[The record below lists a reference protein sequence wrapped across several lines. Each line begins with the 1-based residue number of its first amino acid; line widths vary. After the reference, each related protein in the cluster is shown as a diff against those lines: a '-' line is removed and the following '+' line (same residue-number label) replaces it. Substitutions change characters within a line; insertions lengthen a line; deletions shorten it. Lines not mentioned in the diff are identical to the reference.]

1 MSDSAKRREFNKL
14 LTELLGDNSLKAW
27 SLIITFFGD
36 AVVARGGN
44 VSAKTVQSVLT
55 EAGVG
60 AGAVR
65 TAFSRLAGDQWI
77 TRQKIGRESFYE
89 LGENGYLPFKAATVR
104 IYSPLGCESN
114 KSSDWSVAIKN
125 PGVKGVDNPVL
136 KNGMQITSNC
146 WLFSDGHGVS
156 SLSQASFLVLSGE
169 LSEFPKWV
177 TEKILPD
184 ETSQGYVQL
193 QKRFSAIKQVEA
205 LSPLECMVT
214 RCLLIHQWRRLL
226 LRTPILPNELVPEGW
241 PEKGCRE
248 FVANLYHQLL
258 PGSEAWLDENGTCAD
273 GSLPSAGI
281 DLSVRFTQRFA
292 TAIKTKPDVIRT
304 GQ

>member
-1 MSDSAKRREFNKL
+1 MTDSGRSREFSKL
-14 LTELLGDNSLKAW
+14 LTQLLEDNSLKAW

-44 VSAKTVQSVLT
+44 VSAKTVQSVLS
-55 EAGVG
+55 ESGIG

-65 TAFSRLAGDQWI
+65 TAFSRLASDQWI
-77 TRQKIGRESFYE
+77 ERQKIGRESFYE
-89 LGENGYLPFKAATVR
+89 LGLNGYQPFTAATAR
-104 IYSPLGCESN
+104 IYSPFECESN
-114 KSSDWSVAIKN
+114 KPFHWSIAIKN
-125 PGVKGVDNPVL
+125 PGAKGADNPIL
-136 KNGMQITSNC
+136 QSGMQITSNC
-146 WLFSDGHGVS
+146 WLFSDGNNMHG
-156 SLSQASFLVLSGE
+156 LRKANFLVLSGE

-193 QKRFSAIKQVEA
+193 QKRFSAIKQVA
-205 LSPLECMVT
+205 SLSPLECMVT

-226 LRTPILPNELVPEGW
+226 LRTPVLPSELVPEDW

-273 GSLPSAGI
+273 GSLPAAGI
-281 DLSVRFTQRFA
+281 DLHLRFTQQFA
-292 TAIKTKPDVIRT
+292 TAINNPPDATRT